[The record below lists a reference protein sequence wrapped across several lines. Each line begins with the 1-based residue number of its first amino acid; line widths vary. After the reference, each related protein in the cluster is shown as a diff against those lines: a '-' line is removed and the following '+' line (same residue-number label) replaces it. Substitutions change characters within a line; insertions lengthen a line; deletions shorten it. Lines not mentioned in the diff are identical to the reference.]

1 MKFVYYIL
9 LTIAN
14 VFIFVGETTQYV
26 LFAPIRIAGSLLW
39 KSAQYIRHKIS
50 LIRLPQLPKRIPK
63 KKVLKPK
70 KKPINFTK
78 LNIKRK
84 KKRGRPR
91 IIPFFIRVEYFI
103 IGFATCVL
111 AVVIF
116 QSYQLVRTLPSPK
129 SIGKV
134 NYALSTHIYDRNGH
148 ELYEIYDDQNRTPA
162 KLSTLPVYVYEA
174 SIAIEDKEFFNHKGV
189 AWYSGVGRAVREF
202 ILHRSVQGGSTIT
215 QQLVKSSLLGPERTI
230 ERKLKEIIL
239 ALWTERLYSKK
250 QILEMYLNQVPYG
263 GSTYGIEEASRTY
276 FNKAAKDLTI
286 EEAALLAGLPQ
297 APSVYSPFADPILA
311 RARRNDV
318 LRKMYEQKYITP
330 AQYIEARKKPLSLV
344 NNVTHIKA
352 PHFVFYTREELAK
365 QFDSRTVEKGGLKV
379 YTTLDITI
387 QNQAERILKE
397 ELTKIKNLNVTNGAI
412 LVTKPSTG
420 EILAMVG
427 SEDYFED
434 PSGAFN
440 VTTALRQ
447 PGSSIKPLMY
457 SLAMEKGLTAAST
470 IDDSPITYA
479 YPGGPS
485 YHPVN
490 YDGRYHGRVTFRT
503 ALSNSYNIPAVKTL
517 NSVGVSAFVDH
528 ARSMG
533 ITTWNEP
540 QTYGLSLALG
550 GGEVHMTDMA
560 TAYGVFA
567 TLGNKIPVHPLNT
580 VTDLSDEALYQPDG
594 EPTRV
599 LSQGI
604 SYIMSDILSDNQARQ
619 SAFGPHS
626 ALEIP
631 GYKVAVKTG
640 TTDSKK
646 DNWTIGYTPEYL
658 VAVWVGNN
666 DNTPMNP
673 ALTSGITGAAPIW
686 NRVMTYLLTSYSN
699 KNSWFNKPD
708 DVVEKVCYGNKKEY
722 FVKGTEDKLCNRVMS
737 PTPPKK

>member
-1 MKFVYYIL
+1 
-9 LTIAN
+9 
-14 VFIFVGETTQYV
+14 VGETTQYV
-26 LFAPIRIAGSLLW
+26 FFAPLRITASLFW
-39 KSAQYIRHKIS
+39 KCVTFIHRKIVS
-50 LIRLPQLPKRIPK
+50 IRLPQLPKRTVK
-63 KKVLKPK
+63 KKVPASK
-70 KKPINFTK
+70 KKSVNFTK
-78 LNIKRK
+78 LTLIRK

-103 IGFATCVL
+103 IGFTTCVI

-134 NYALSTHIYDRNGH
+134 NFELSTHIFDRNGY
-148 ELYEIYDDQNRTPA
+148 ELYEIYDDQNRTPV
-162 KLSTLPVYVYEA
+162 KLDSLPVYVYQTA
-174 SIAIEDKEFFNHKGV
+174 IAIEDKEFFNHKGV
-189 AWYSGVGRAVREF
+189 AWYSGVGRSIREF

-263 GSTYGIEEASRTY
+263 GSTYGIEEASQTY
-276 FNKAAKDLTI
+276 FNKTAKNLTI

-297 APSVYSPFADPILA
+297 APSIYSPFADPVLA
-311 RARRNDV
+311 KARRDDV
-318 LRKMYEQKYITP
+318 LRKMYEQKYITSP
-330 AQYIEARKKPLSLV
+330 QYIAARKKAL
-344 NNVTHIKA
+344 NVVSNIVHIKA
-352 PHFVFYTREELAK
+352 PHFVFYTREELTK
-365 QFDSRTVEKGGLKV
+365 QFDARTVEKGGLKV
-379 YTTLDITI
+379 YTTLDLTI
-387 QNQAERILKE
+387 QNQTERILKE
-397 ELTKIKNLNVTNGAI
+397 ELVKIKNLNVTNGAI

-427 SEDYFED
+427 SSDYFQE

-457 SLAMEKGLTAAST
+457 SLAMEKGLTAASS
-470 IDDSPITYA
+470 IDDTPVTYS

-485 YHPVN
+485 YRPVN
-490 YDGRYHGRVTFRT
+490 YDSRFHGRVTFRT
-503 ALSNSYNIPAVKTL
+503 ALANSYNIPAVKTL
-517 NSVGVSAFVDH
+517 NAVGVANFVDH
-528 ARSMG
+528 A
-533 ITTWNEP
+533 TTWKNP
-540 QTYGLSLALG
+540 QTYGLSLTLG

-567 TLGNKIPVHPLNT
+567 TLGKKIAVHPLNT
-580 VTDLSDEALYQPDG
+580 VTDLSDEAIYQHDDDSP
-594 EPTRV
+594 RV

-604 SYIMSDILSDNQARQ
+604 SYIIGDILSDNSARQ
-619 SAFGPHS
+619 SAFGPRS

-658 VAVWVGNN
+658 VVVWVGNN

-686 NRVMTYLLTSYSN
+686 NRVMTYLLTNYSK

-722 FVKGTEDKLCNRVMS
+722 FIRGTEDKLCNRIVII
-737 PTPPKK
+737 PTPKK